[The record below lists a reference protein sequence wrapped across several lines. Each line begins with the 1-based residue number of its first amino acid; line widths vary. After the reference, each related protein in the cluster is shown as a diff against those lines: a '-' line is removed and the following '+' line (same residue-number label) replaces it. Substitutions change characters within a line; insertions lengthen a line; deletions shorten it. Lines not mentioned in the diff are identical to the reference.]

1 MPARPRQMDDEGKLV
16 TADDLLSGSEND
28 KIIDTED
35 LGGDPEVSVCNKDT
49 PNMTNA
55 DLITFD

>member
-1 MPARPRQMDDEGKLV
+1 MDDEGQLV

-28 KIIDTED
+28 KIIYTED
-35 LGGDPEVSVCNKDT
+35 MGGDPEVSVCNKDT

-55 DLITFD
+55 DLISFD

>member
-1 MPARPRQMDDEGKLV
+1 MDDEGKLV

-28 KIIDTED
+28 KIIDIED
-35 LGGDPEVSVCNKDT
+35 MGGDPEVSVCNKDT